1 MTGAAA
7 HFIASILDKAG
18 VKRIYGV
25 ALFHPQ
31 ATKKS
36 FVLSQKNV
44 LRKAPGRAAFPSG
57 DGAQPLARL
66 PS

>member
-7 HFIASILDKAG
+7 HFIASILD
-18 VKRIYGV
+18 KRIYGV

-36 FVLSQKNV
+36 FVLSQKDV